1 MYFGG
6 NKMKTIKRIAG
17 ALLAVGIFA
26 NALPRIDVNA
36 VEYDYGD
43 ALAKGILFYEFQK
56 SGDLDESTLRN
67 NWRGD
72 SCLNDGADNGVD
84 LTGGWYDAG
93 DHVKFNLPMAYTST
107 MLAWSYL
114 ESKDVYTS
122 TGQDVYMLDE
132 IKWANDY
139 FIKCHPEKYVYYY
152 QVGNGGA
159 DHAFWG
165 SAEILQMERPSYK
178 VTLDSPGAAVCA
190 ETAASLAAC
199 SIIYKDIDK
208 AYSEE
213 CLRHAKELLDFAEQ
227 NKSDSGYMQ
236 QASGF
241 YSSFSGCYDELSWGS
256 IWLYKA
262 TGDKAYLDKSKT
274 YSDSWNKGQDGGF
287 EYKWAHGWDDVHI
300 GTCLLITELTG
311 EEKYK
316 STLEKHL
323 DYWTTGVNGERI
335 TYTPKGLAWLDSW
348 GSLRYSATTSFI
360 ASVYADSDE
369 CSKANSKKYSDFAQ
383 SQAEYML
390 GSTGRSFVIGY
401 GENYPQ
407 HPHHRTAHGAYEN
420 NCSGAP
426 AESRHVL
433 VGALVGGP
441 DANDNYTDSISD
453 YVSNEVA
460 CDYNAGFVGLMA
472 KMYEDHGGTK
482 KPQVD
487 AFEPVGDE
495 IWIEAGINAQDSQN
509 TINFVEIKAV
519 VYNRSAW
526 PARVSDKL
534 TYRFFVDISD
544 VIAQGYS
551 AADMTVSANYSQHNA
566 KSSALQPF
574 DEAKGIYFAEID
586 MTGALLYP
594 GGQSEHK
601 SELQFRVAAPCKW
614 NYMASPSMKGLE
626 ASSPNGLIR
635 AEGFALYDNGTMI
648 FGSDPAGN
656 VPDLENYKPTVPR
669 TGNNNSDKQNNQ
681 GNDTNNSRTEGGNSA
696 SGNENRENGGN
707 TSSDNND
714 DDTVINTNTNADGTS
729 KQTGILIPIAVVML
743 GFTVMF
749 LSAKHNKT

>member
-1 MYFGG
+1 M
-6 NKMKTIKRIAG
+6 NILKRTAG
-17 ALLAVGIFA
+17 FILASAIIIGT
-26 NALPRIDVNA
+26 LPVQEVSA
-36 VEYDYGD
+36 AEYDYGD

-56 SGDLDESTLRN
+56 SGDLDEETLRN

-72 SCLNDGADNGVD
+72 SGLSDGADNGLD

-165 SAEILQMERPSYK
+165 AAEILPMDRPSYK

-199 SIIYKDIDK
+199 SIVFKDKDK
-208 AYSEE
+208 DYAAE
-213 CLRHAKELLDFAEQ
+213 CLKHAKELLDFAEQ

-262 TGDKAYLDKSKT
+262 TGDKTYLDKSKT
-274 YSDSWNKGQDGGF
+274 YSESWNKAADGGY
-287 EYKWAHGWDDVHI
+287 EYEWAHGWDDVHI
-300 GTCLLITELTG
+300 GTCLLITQLTDDKG
-311 EEKYK
+311 KYK
-316 STLEKHL
+316 ETLEKHL
-323 DYWTTGVNGERI
+323 DYWTTGVNGKRI
-335 TYTPKGLAWLDSW
+335 TYTPKGLAWLDTW

-360 ASVYADSDE
+360 AAVYADDKN
-369 CSKANSKKYSDFAQ
+369 CSSANSKKYNSFAQ

-390 GSTGRSFVIGY
+390 GSTGRSYVIGY

-407 HPHHRTAHGAYEN
+407 HPHHRTAHGGYEN

-426 AESRHVL
+426 SESRHVL

-441 DANDNYTDSISD
+441 DQNDNYKDEIND
-453 YVSNEVA
+453 YICNEVA

-472 KMYEDHGGTK
+472 KMFEDFGGTK

-487 AFEPVGDE
+487 AFESVGEE
-495 IWIEAGINAQDSQN
+495 IWIEAGINAQDSTN
-509 TINFVEIKAV
+509 TVNFVEIKAV

-534 TYRFFVDISD
+534 KYRFFVDISD
-544 VIAQGYS
+544 AVAQGYS
-551 AADMTVSANYSQHNA
+551 ASDFTVSANYSQHNA
-566 KSSALQPF
+566 KASGLLPF
-574 DEAKGIYFAEID
+574 DEEKGIYYTEID
-586 MTGALLYP
+586 MTGAKLYP

-601 SELQFRVAAPCKW
+601 SELQFRISAPGKW
-614 NYMASPSMKGLE
+614 NYMASPSMKGLDS
-626 ASSPNGLIR
+626 SSPNGLVR
-635 AEGFALYDNGTMI
+635 ADGFALYDDGVMI
-648 FGSDPAGN
+648 FGEDPAGTK
-656 VPDLENYKPTVPR
+656 PDLSKYKPSTSQPDRKPAETEKNTVDENTTEPSQAEEN
-669 TGNNNSDKQNNQ
+669 TGNN
-681 GNDTNNSRTEGGNSA
+681 
-696 SGNENRENGGN
+696 
-707 TSSDNND
+707 SSDGHSGD
-714 DDTVINTNTNADGTS
+714 APVVNTNTDTVGTAS
-729 KQTGILIPIAVVML
+729 PSETGILIPVAIALL

-749 LSAKHNKT
+749 LTIKHNR